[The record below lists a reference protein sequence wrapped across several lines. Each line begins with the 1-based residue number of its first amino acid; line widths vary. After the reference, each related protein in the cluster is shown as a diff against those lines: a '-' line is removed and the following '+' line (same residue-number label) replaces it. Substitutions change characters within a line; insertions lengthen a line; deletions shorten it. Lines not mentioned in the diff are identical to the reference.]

1 MSTLVS
7 YATVGLAED
16 VSQTIA
22 NISPTSVPFTSSIK
36 TEKVSARTF
45 EWLEDSI
52 RSSQVN
58 ALIEGADAATTAI
71 GQPTTRSNTTQIIG
85 EAFKVA
91 ATVDAVKTHGR
102 AKETAYA
109 LAKTLKALKLDLE
122 RAFVGVDQ
130 ASVTGSASAARKMAS
145 ASQMI
150 STTVDAGSNA
160 TDALTEAKVLELH
173 QDCYENGSEPSILM
187 VKPADSSIIAGFAT
201 AANRQRDFGSSKEL
215 TNAIEVLV
223 TPFGTLKVMINRNQ
237 LSTHAFMYDPSMFK
251 QCVLRPF
258 TRTLLAK
265 NGDADT
271 HFVVGEVSL
280 KHSNFG
286 DSGMITGLS

>member
-1 MSTLVS
+1 MTMLSS

-22 NISPTSVPFTSSIK
+22 NISPTSTPFQSMIK
-36 TEKVSARTF
+36 TEKVSARNF
-45 EWLEDSI
+45 DFLEDSI
-52 RSSQVN
+52 RAAGVN
-58 ALIEGADAATTAI
+58 ALVEGADASTTAI
-71 GQPTTRSNTTQIIG
+71 GQPTVRSNVTQIIG

-109 LAKTLKALKLDLE
+109 LAKTLKAIKLDVEKAL
-122 RAFVGVDQ
+122 VGVDQ
-130 ASVTGSASAARKMAS
+130 AAVAGSASAARKMAS
-145 ASQMI
+145 VSQQI
-150 STTVDAGSNA
+150 STTIDAGSNS
-160 TDALTEAKVLELH
+160 TDALTEAKLIALH
-173 QDCYENGSEPSILM
+173 QTCYTNGSEPTVLM
-187 VKPADSSIIAGFAT
+187 IKPADATIVAGFAT
-201 AANRQRDFGSSKEL
+201 ATGRNREIDAKTL
-215 TNAIEVLV
+215 INVIDVIL
-223 TPFGTLKVMINRNQ
+223 TPFGELRTVINRNQ
-237 LSTHAFMYDPSMFK
+237 LSTHAFLVDPSMFK

-271 HFVVGEVSL
+271 HFVVGEISN
-280 KHSNFG
+280 KHVNYS